1 MPIAECP
8 ECGAEIHVDEEVD
21 KGDLIHCDECEMTLE
36 VVGLDPIE
44 VDLAQEEV
52 EDYDE
57 DDDY

>member
-21 KGDLIHCDECEMTLE
+21 KGDLMHCEECEETLE

-44 VDLAQEEV
+44 FDVASEELD
-52 EDYDE
+52 DYDE